1 MYEMKRFV
9 LLSILFFCMSAFAQT
24 ISVSSFKLLETD
36 LTANTAG
43 TMETDQN
50 GETAALI
57 KVVTTQTG
65 FTFDGGALGIVKTKQ
80 TPGEVWVYIPKG
92 SKKISIKH
100 PQLGVLRDYYYPI
113 SIEAART
120 YEMILASGTVQT
132 IVKQDAG
139 GQYLVMRVSPSS
151 ALVYIDDVETTL
163 HDGVISKF
171 MSYGKHDYRITDPLF
186 KSDAGTF
193 EIGQEKKEINI
204 KLQPSY
210 GQFEII
216 TSPES
221 GAEVFIDD
229 ETTPLGTTPFTT
241 RPIKKGD
248 HKFRI
253 QKADYETKTFNQIV
267 HDDGSTQPLKISLN
281 PNYAIVKINI
291 PDGCSLYINKEFKGV
306 GSWQGR
312 LSEGLYHIEASKQGH
327 TPSSQTV
334 NVKRGQ
340 EIDVNIQAPTPIYG
354 SLNINCFPVGSKVYI
369 DDQFV
374 GESPCVLNNVLIGNH
389 RVSIE
394 NDGYSQ
400 IDKNIDLEESKII
413 IIDEQLTRNSIIEIP
428 DIEVKDICLNNWD
441 LNKDGVLSVEEA
453 QKVHRLNGV
462 FKYNTRIKNL
472 DILKNFTG
480 IEKID
485 NNEFYNCR
493 NLESISLP
501 ESIEEIGDNA
511 FMMCRE
517 LKDFYYPKTISHIG
531 IGAFENC
538 DKLKGC
544 MNFDGITF
552 DYSDGR
558 SFSRSSF
565 NKSSVFGYGIC
576 NFKIGEIKREDNNL
590 IIQIV
595 LIKEDSESRAS
606 INKKTY
612 IEDSTNRKR
621 YKLTKA
627 DGIAIYPETT
637 ALSGELKFT
646 LTFKGLPESVTDI
659 NLIEPDGWE
668 IYGIKIL

>member
-1 MYEMKRFV
+1 MKRFA
-9 LLSILFFCMSAFAQT
+9 LLQILFYYLSAFSQT
-24 ISVSSFKLLETD
+24 ISVSNFRLLESD

-65 FTFDGGALGIVKTKQ
+65 FTFDGGTLGIVKTKQ

-100 PQLGVLRDYYYPI
+100 PQLGVLRDYYYPVA
-113 SIEAART
+113 IEAART

-132 IVKQDAG
+132 IVNQDAG

-163 HDGVISKF
+163 HDGIISKF

-210 GQFEII
+210 GQFEI
-216 TSPES
+216 TSSPES
-221 GAEVFIDD
+221 GAEVYIDD

-253 QKADYETKTFNQIV
+253 QKADYETKTFNHIV
-267 HDDGSTQPLKISLN
+267 HDDGSTLPLNINLK

-291 PDGCSLYINKEFKGV
+291 PDGCSLYINKELKGV

-312 LSEGLYHIEASKQGH
+312 LSEGLYQIEASKQGH
-327 TPSSQTV
+327 TPSSQTI

-354 SLNINCFPVGSKVYI
+354 SLNINCLPVGSRVYI
-369 DDQFV
+369 DGQFM
-374 GESPCVLNNVLIGNH
+374 GESPCILNSILIGSH
-389 RVSIE
+389 TLSIE
-394 NDGYSQ
+394 NDGYFK
-400 IDKNIDLEESKII
+400 IDKRIEIEDNKII
-413 IIDEQLTRNSIIEIP
+413 AIDDHLTKNSFIDIP
-428 DIEVKDICLNNWD
+428 DREVKEICLNNWD
-441 LNKDGVLSVEEA
+441 LNKDGNITIEEA
-453 QKVHRLNGV
+453 QKVQRLNGV
-462 FKYNTRIKNL
+462 FKYNIRIKNL
-472 DILKNFTG
+472 DILKYFTG

-485 NNEFYNCR
+485 NGEFYNCR

-501 ESIEEIGDNA
+501 ESIKEIGDSA
-511 FMMCRE
+511 FKICRE
-517 LKDFYYPKTISHIG
+517 LKDFDYPKTISHIG
-531 IGAFENC
+531 IGAFADC

-544 MNFDGITF
+544 MNFDGITY
-552 DYSDGR
+552 DYSDER
-558 SFSRSSF
+558 SFSRSLF
-565 NKSSVFGYGIC
+565 NKSSVYGYGIC
-576 NFKIGEIKREDNNL
+576 NFKIGEVRREDNNL
-590 IIQIV
+590 MVQIV
-595 LIKEDSESRAS
+595 LIKEDSNSWSWTR

-612 IEDSTNRKR
+612 VEDTSNRKR

-637 ALSGELKFT
+637 GFSGELKFT